1 MKLRIGKCMVS
12 TEVNGPGK
20 RFVIW
25 LQGCRFG
32 CKGCYNPEFWDES
45 GGTLTSVDDIMTR
58 INLTDRIEGVTFTGG
73 EPLLQSEA
81 LLQLIDQIKS
91 KGLSIV
97 CYTGYR
103 MSNILNDEI
112 PYAKDLT
119 KKIDVL
125 IDGLFNEQEK
135 APLLW
140 RGSRNQKVHFLT
152 ERYKH
157 LEPLALKEGMR
168 EVELQVGKEGLNI
181 TGFFE
186 MEMWKKLKEKMN
198 KKHLI

>member
-1 MKLRIGKCMVS
+1 MVS
-12 TEVNGPGK
+12 TEVNGHGK

-73 EPLLQSEA
+73 EPLLQSEV
-81 LLQLIDQIKS
+81 LLQLVNHIKS
-91 KGLSIV
+91 KGLSSV

-112 PYAKDLT
+112 PYAKDFIE
-119 KKIDVL
+119 KIDVL
-125 IDGLFNEQEK
+125 IDGLFDEKEK
-135 APLLW
+135 APLPW
-140 RGSRNQKVHFLT
+140 RGSRNQRVHFLS

-157 LEPLALKEGMR
+157 LEPLILKEGMR
-168 EVELQVGKEGLNI
+168 EVELQIGKEGLNI
-181 TGFFE
+181 TGFFD

>member
-1 MKLRIGKCMVS
+1 MVS

-73 EPLLQSEA
+73 EPLLQSEV
-81 LLQLIDQIKS
+81 LLQLVNHIKS
-91 KGLSIV
+91 KGLSSV

-112 PYAKDLT
+112 PYAKDFIE
-119 KKIDVL
+119 KIDVL
-125 IDGLFNEQEK
+125 IDGLFDEKEK
-135 APLLW
+135 APLPW
-140 RGSRNQKVHFLT
+140 RGSRNQRVHFLS

-157 LEPLALKEGMR
+157 LEPLILKEGMR
-168 EVELQVGKEGLNI
+168 EVELQIGKEGLNI
-181 TGFFE
+181 TGFFD

>member
-73 EPLLQSEA
+73 EPLLQSEV
-81 LLQLIDQIKS
+81 LLQLVNHIKS
-91 KGLSIV
+91 KGLSSV

-112 PYAKDLT
+112 PYAKDFIE
-119 KKIDVL
+119 KIDVL
-125 IDGLFNEQEK
+125 IDGLFDEKEK
-135 APLLW
+135 APLPW
-140 RGSRNQKVHFLT
+140 RGSRNQRVHFLS

-157 LEPLALKEGMR
+157 LEPLILKEGMR
-168 EVELQVGKEGLNI
+168 EVELQIGKEGLNI
-181 TGFFE
+181 TGFFD

>member
-1 MKLRIGKCMVS
+1 MKLRVGKCMVS

-45 GGTLTSVDDIMTR
+45 GGTLMSVDDIMAQ
-58 INLTDRIEGVTFTGG
+58 INSTDGIKGVAFTGG

-81 LLQLIDQIKS
+81 LLQLVDQIKS
-91 KGLSIV
+91 SELTIV
-97 CYTGYR
+97 CYTGYL

-112 PYAKDLT
+112 PYAKEFIE
-119 KKIDVL
+119 KIDIL

-140 RGSRNQKVHFLT
+140 RGSRNQRIHFLS

-157 LEPLALKEGMR
+157 LESLVLKEGTR
-168 EVELQVGKEGLNI
+168 EVEIQIGSEGMNI

-186 MEMWKKLKEKMN
+186 MEMWNKLKEKMN